1 MRTNRIEQQLRRIC
15 CEKTNLPTGY
25 VDTGDIQITVEIA
38 NGAFK
43 ITDAKLVDR
52 KANENQEAVKAPVD
66 GKIDGKS
73 VLLQR
78 GDTSLNIR
86 NFAKTGTLHIKKD
99 MGKSQMM
106 H

>member
-1 MRTNRIEQQLRRIC
+1 M
-15 CEKTNLPTGY
+15 
-25 VDTGDIQITVEIA
+25 
-38 NGAFK
+38 
-43 ITDAKLVDR
+43 DR

-86 NFAKTGTLHIKKD
+86 NFAKTGTLHIKKTWENPND
-99 MGKSQMM
+99 ALTEKTGENQIVSEWNFYRTGILAE
-106 H
+106 

>member
-1 MRTNRIEQQLRRIC
+1 MEQ
-15 CEKTNLPTGY
+15 
-25 VDTGDIQITVEIA
+25 
-38 NGAFK
+38 FK

-86 NFAKTGTLHIKKD
+86 NFAKNRHSAYKKRH
-99 MGKSQMM
+99 GKIQMM